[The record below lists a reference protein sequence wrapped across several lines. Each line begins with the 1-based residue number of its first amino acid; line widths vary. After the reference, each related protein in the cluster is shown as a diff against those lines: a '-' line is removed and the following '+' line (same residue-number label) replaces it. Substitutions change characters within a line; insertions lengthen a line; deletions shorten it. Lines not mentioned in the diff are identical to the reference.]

1 MCFNDIIDKIVTVW
15 MKIYPFRQHW
25 CQTEIM
31 PKTNI
36 DYHGNV
42 KFHIQIHR
50 NIFTRRVLDVRD
62 FFIYTTKM
70 CTYMKIPNLNNCIF
84 YSIPTI
90 FLRRMN
96 KTSFIYIYSLM
107 SVFSLQNKA
116 EARKQHN
123 VMENASWLNLLLS
136 I

>member
-1 MCFNDIIDKIVTVW
+1 MSLIKNCDSSNENISFRYYWCEIEIV
-15 MKIYPFRQHW
+15 
-25 CQTEIM
+25 

-36 DYHGNV
+36 DRAM
-42 KFHIQIHR
+42 KRKMFSS
-50 NIFTRRVLDVRD
+50 IFKCTEKSSPVAHSRD
-62 FFIYTTKM
+62 FFIYTIKM
-70 CTYMKIPNLNNCIF
+70 CTYMQIPNLNNCIF
-84 YSIPTI
+84 YFIPTI

-116 EARKQHN
+116 VARKQHN
-123 VMENASWLNLLLS
+123 VMENASWLNLLTS